1 MPATI
6 SGKTVT
12 VLHRSAFLAAR
23 AAMSPEAGQPAAAAR
38 VSRPGPGAAQ
48 ILVTTFNGILAEA
61 LHAQLGLLIPDAA
74 VRSRIEV
81 LNVDRLA
88 YGIVRQARGT
98 PVIAD
103 ERVLRTRWAE
113 AAADVGLAFTPAY
126 LKNEWEQ
133 VILAQDLRTEQ
144 AYLACPRTGRG
155 RPLTRA
161 QRGQVWGAQ
170 RVTADAISC
179 RDWAIRCWAAGSAS
193 SSSVASMDLRSSA
206 AISTTYSRPYGIPVW
221 RAMSHPVGFQNGA

>member
-88 YGIVRQARGT
+88 RESLRQPLLQLPGSRRRDHDVAGHMS
-98 PVIAD
+98 A
-103 ERVLRTRWAE
+103 LAE
-113 AAADVGLAFTPAY
+113 A
-126 LKNEWEQ
+126 
-133 VILAQDLRTEQ
+133 LRQ
-144 AYLACPRTGRG
+144 
-155 RPLTRA
+155 
-161 QRGQVWGAQ
+161 
-170 RVTADAISC
+170 
-179 RDWAIRCWAAGSAS
+179 
-193 SSSVASMDLRSSA
+193 
-206 AISTTYSRPYGIPVW
+206 
-221 RAMSHPVGFQNGA
+221 